1 MKNNY
6 IWVGIIPSIFGYGI
20 SVASKTKA
28 GAMKA
33 LQVSYEEWKS
43 VRQDEYVT
51 TFQESFEYW
60 GGYVNKIQLDEDYTD
75 GFKR

>member
-6 IWVGIIPSIFGYGI
+6 IWVGIIPGIFGYGI

-33 LQVSYEEWKS
+33 LKVSYQEWKS
-43 VRQDEYVT
+43 ARQDEYIT
-51 TFQESFEYW
+51 TFEESFEYW
-60 GGYVNKIQLDEDYTD
+60 GGYVNKIQLDEDYID